1 MKGRIERLGVTP
13 DTQTGRKELAA
24 LLREKNVS
32 HDTLMI
38 AARTLEKDSFLIE
51 EMAVKNMGLRRKIA
65 ELTARLEIVQAD
77 GGVEHV

>member
-1 MKGRIERLGVTP
+1 MKGRIERLGISA
-13 DTQTGRKELAA
+13 DTQAGRKELAA